1 MAVNHLNEIISL
13 FLQWNV
19 KELSDND
26 LSTGISNNGKTC
38 SAEEVR
44 HTARLLGSS
53 LFQFRYNEDNVF
65 LIRIAPTIN
74 ICKDFLAGKCTF
86 KAEGCNQLH
95 LCRRF
100 GSCNT
105 KNCHFPHDFTHGN
118 NRRIVEQSN
127 CQNVN
132 PILLVRLIRL
142 NKQLSRRLSN
152 TSVIPRVI
160 SKTPNTTSSSVEP
173 KQVQQVF
180 KRNKHFRSR
189 RKSRGDKSNTV
200 TDGDNTTESTVVS
213 SVLDTNCQINIS
225 FPSKSITSHITIDE
239 IVDFLRLQGVAIQ
252 KVFNAKKN
260 ERFHQCTLQFQEQN
274 VVDNLLTQSRIPY
287 EDVDLKFKR
296 TNPLID
302 QKRFILKSTID
313 SKRGPISMEKFSLY
327 IDVLT
332 NHCSFKLTNLS
343 SSVEQFLL
351 VQCENIIDFDQ
362 LRRVQKSRRQLQG
375 TDIVLKQIYELEAAF
390 IESNN
395 NPLSIEIIENMVEP
409 VFDNVFIFTVE
420 SNRTGFVEFIDG
432 DSLKKWLADSDTIQ
446 QKFDVNIKLDV
457 RCVNKDEDICSNNAM
472 SRSSNGKLSSKTKED
487 GILPQMTIYLRSQW
501 TLVTNHPK
509 FSIEYKNYIRSE
521 LGFEIEIRGNRIEIH
536 HNSITA
542 MLAKQNPSEIL
553 ANRTHNFMRT
563 FAFRSIILQQSVEQL
578 KIFHEH
584 SNTVAFC
591 HIKDNNYNLATK
603 KSNIEN
609 NGWVKITNAVHV
621 IQHHFNVLNI
631 KCVCQQQVSPLA
643 ILVHYIDK
651 EHIEFGVDEQIIDG
665 LCRKTLVL
673 AKCTSATF
681 EKEWESLKMK
691 IYIRDDYGKDIC
703 LFDEQQTITL
713 FGLPEVVKNV
723 QQLFEDKKPKY
734 IPPIVKNELN
744 KPETSVQPSQS
755 TIHQEDKQIKKQI
768 VQTFS
773 IAFDVDEPGFEI
785 LANRDCNQLLN
796 IVGSKCQ
803 LEKQIIY
810 HKIQIQI
817 PKVRADHFNYN
828 TLQSQSQENTS
839 ESTNDVNNP
848 SANSNLNW
856 FQRLFQRS
864 KSKTQS
870 STPVKQQNS
879 TPQVQ
884 ATSSA
889 TNITSIAI
897 GNSKIIVCTGD
908 LTKQAVDIIV
918 VCSTS
923 GILRD
928 AIISAAGQ
936 QVKTVYNQQP
946 SNSILGFETTG
957 GNLPCK
963 KIVFRPWMCNK
974 NQTQNLKPS
983 IITFVQS
990 VISFALHHKLTTIA
1004 FPSIGCGQLGFD
1016 PKLIAEYMI
1025 GETYEQFK
1033 NTVHSTLIVSFV
1045 LLPGQKNV
1053 YDAFTDRLNK
1063 IQMIDDKPTSISF
1076 DKQIVRIK
1084 LTGSNNSQL
1093 IEYRNTIKQLA
1104 QSCSL
1109 KLHLTDKTDMTDWSQ
1124 DTIQRYYDYCLHR
1137 QVIPK
1142 LDLQNSTLDL
1152 IGPKDAVTDA
1162 EKYFFQLTAEILR
1175 NARIQVL
1182 TRGCIW
1188 SVEISS
1194 GQWEQYPFR
1203 INELIENAQLKK
1215 LPYIEFENEKS
1226 EKCRI
1231 IFSSMEEECQKRKR
1245 KVCRKRIDSTLP
1257 QYWDLSGDYF
1267 KRVVLL
1273 DSSNEYKDVLNRFDS
1288 TMKGNYSKI
1297 MKIERIQNER
1307 WYKQYA
1313 AHRDE
1318 FTQRYTQPDERLLF
1332 HGCSSESA
1340 DKIVQEC
1347 FNRAFAGANVM
1358 YGQGVYFHE
1367 HSKYSHSYAK
1377 ASTSNERTMFLA
1389 RVLIGKTCL
1398 GNSSMKVPPKSFD
1411 TTTDGGYIFVIYH
1424 DAGAYGEYL
1433 ITYR

>member
-274 VVDNLLTQSRIPY
+274 DNLLTQSRIPY

-313 SKRGPISMEKFSLY
+313 PKRGPISMEKFSLY

-351 VQCENIIDFDQ
+351 VQCENII
-362 LRRVQKSRRQLQG
+362 
-375 TDIVLKQIYELEAAF
+375 
-390 IESNN
+390 
-395 NPLSIEIIENMVEP
+395 
-409 VFDNVFIFTVE
+409 
-420 SNRTGFVEFIDG
+420 
-432 DSLKKWLADSDTIQ
+432 
-446 QKFDVNIKLDV
+446 
-457 RCVNKDEDICSNNAM
+457 
-472 SRSSNGKLSSKTKED
+472 
-487 GILPQMTIYLRSQW
+487 
-501 TLVTNHPK
+501 
-509 FSIEYKNYIRSE
+509 
-521 LGFEIEIRGNRIEIH
+521 
-536 HNSITA
+536 
-542 MLAKQNPSEIL
+542 
-553 ANRTHNFMRT
+553 
-563 FAFRSIILQQSVEQL
+563 
-578 KIFHEH
+578 
-584 SNTVAFC
+584 
-591 HIKDNNYNLATK
+591 
-603 KSNIEN
+603 
-609 NGWVKITNAVHV
+609 
-621 IQHHFNVLNI
+621 
-631 KCVCQQQVSPLA
+631 
-643 ILVHYIDK
+643 
-651 EHIEFGVDEQIIDG
+651 
-665 LCRKTLVL
+665 

-785 LANRDCNQLLN
+785 LVNRDCNQLLN

-817 PKVRADHFNYN
+817 PKVRVDHFNHN
-828 TLQSQSQENTS
+828 TLQSQSQENIS

-848 SANSNLNW
+848 SENSNLNW
-856 FQRLFQRS
+856 FLKLFQRS
-864 KSKTQS
+864 TSKTQS

-908 LTKQAVDIIV
+908 LTKQVVDIIV

-946 SNSILGFETTG
+946 SNSILEFETTG

-963 KIVFRPWMCNK
+963 KIVFRPWICNK

-1347 FNRAFAGANVM
+1347 FNRAFAGANGVM

>member
-274 VVDNLLTQSRIPY
+274 
-287 EDVDLKFKR
+287 
-296 TNPLID
+296 
-302 QKRFILKSTID
+302 
-313 SKRGPISMEKFSLY
+313 
-327 IDVLT
+327 
-332 NHCSFKLTNLS
+332 
-343 SSVEQFLL
+343 
-351 VQCENIIDFDQ
+351 
-362 LRRVQKSRRQLQG
+362 
-375 TDIVLKQIYELEAAF
+375 
-390 IESNN
+390 
-395 NPLSIEIIENMVEP
+395 
-409 VFDNVFIFTVE
+409 
-420 SNRTGFVEFIDG
+420 
-432 DSLKKWLADSDTIQ
+432 
-446 QKFDVNIKLDV
+446 
-457 RCVNKDEDICSNNAM
+457 
-472 SRSSNGKLSSKTKED
+472 
-487 GILPQMTIYLRSQW
+487 
-501 TLVTNHPK
+501 
-509 FSIEYKNYIRSE
+509 
-521 LGFEIEIRGNRIEIH
+521 
-536 HNSITA
+536 
-542 MLAKQNPSEIL
+542 
-553 ANRTHNFMRT
+553 
-563 FAFRSIILQQSVEQL
+563 
-578 KIFHEH
+578 
-584 SNTVAFC
+584 
-591 HIKDNNYNLATK
+591 
-603 KSNIEN
+603 
-609 NGWVKITNAVHV
+609 
-621 IQHHFNVLNI
+621 
-631 KCVCQQQVSPLA
+631 
-643 ILVHYIDK
+643 
-651 EHIEFGVDEQIIDG
+651 
-665 LCRKTLVL
+665 

-785 LANRDCNQLLN
+785 LVNRDCNQLLN

-817 PKVRADHFNYN
+817 PKVRVDHFNHN
-828 TLQSQSQENTS
+828 TLQSQSQENIS

-848 SANSNLNW
+848 SENSNLNW
-856 FQRLFQRS
+856 FLKLFQRS
-864 KSKTQS
+864 TSKTQS

-908 LTKQAVDIIV
+908 LTKQVVDIIVVCSTSGILRDAIISAAGQQVKTVYNQQPSNSILEFETTGGNLPCKKIVFRPWICNKNQTQNLKPSIITFVQSVDIIV

-1347 FNRAFAGANVM
+1347 FNRAFAGANGVM

>member
-274 VVDNLLTQSRIPY
+274 GKVLPKFVIPSPLLNSVTTDDRPIVSDDITHKIVTLTFNNSAQVALFTDKTFQNCLQTY
-287 EDVDLKFKR
+287 FNKNYCAKLDMED
-296 TNPLID
+296 
-302 QKRFILKSTID
+302 S
-313 SKRGPISMEKFSLY
+313 
-327 IDVLT
+327 
-332 NHCSFKLTNLS
+332 
-343 SSVEQFLL
+343 
-351 VQCENIIDFDQ
+351 
-362 LRRVQKSRRQLQG
+362 
-375 TDIVLKQIYELEAAF
+375 A
-390 IESNN
+390 
-395 NPLSIEIIENMVEP
+395 
-409 VFDNVFIFTVE
+409 
-420 SNRTGFVEFIDG
+420 
-432 DSLKKWLADSDTIQ
+432 
-446 QKFDVNIKLDV
+446 DVN
-457 RCVNKDEDICSNNAM
+457 
-472 SRSSNGKLSSKTKED
+472 SRSL
-487 GILPQMTIYLRSQW
+487 
-501 TLVTNHPK
+501 
-509 FSIEYKNYIRSE
+509 
-521 LGFEIEIRGNRIEIH
+521 
-536 HNSITA
+536 
-542 MLAKQNPSEIL
+542 
-553 ANRTHNFMRT
+553 
-563 FAFRSIILQQSVEQL
+563 
-578 KIFHEH
+578 
-584 SNTVAFC
+584 
-591 HIKDNNYNLATK
+591 
-603 KSNIEN
+603 
-609 NGWVKITNAVHV
+609 
-621 IQHHFNVLNI
+621 
-631 KCVCQQQVSPLA
+631 QQVSPLA

-946 SNSILGFETTG
+946 SNSILEFETTG

-963 KIVFRPWMCNK
+963 KIVFRPWICNK

-1347 FNRAFAGANVM
+1347 FNRAFAGANGVM

>member
-274 VVDNLLTQSRIPY
+274 DNLLTQSRIPY

-351 VQCENIIDFDQ
+351 VQCENII
-362 LRRVQKSRRQLQG
+362 G
-375 TDIVLKQIYELEAAF
+375 
-390 IESNN
+390 
-395 NPLSIEIIENMVEP
+395 
-409 VFDNVFIFTVE
+409 
-420 SNRTGFVEFIDG
+420 
-432 DSLKKWLADSDTIQ
+432 
-446 QKFDVNIKLDV
+446 
-457 RCVNKDEDICSNNAM
+457 
-472 SRSSNGKLSSKTKED
+472 
-487 GILPQMTIYLRSQW
+487 
-501 TLVTNHPK
+501 
-509 FSIEYKNYIRSE
+509 SE

-536 HNSITA
+536 HYSITA

-553 ANRTHNFMRT
+553 ANKTHNFMRT

-578 KIFHEH
+578 KIFHAH

-603 KSNIEN
+603 KSNIESIMQKLLQKKLN
-609 NGWVKITNAVHV
+609 VEKVVKNQSSAASTDEEKVKTVNEIVLPKFVIPSPLLNSVTTDDRPIVSDDITHKIVTLTFNNSAQVALFTDKTFQNCLQTYFNKNYCAKLDMEDSADVNSRSLVKIIGRQSSIDPTLSELLTLFSLGRTKTFNETIDNGWVKITNAVHV

-723 QQLFEDKKPKY
+723 QQLFEDKKTKY
-734 IPPIVKNELN
+734 VPPIVKNELN
-744 KPETSVQPSQS
+744 KPETSVQPSQP

-908 LTKQAVDIIV
+908 LTKQVVDIIV

-946 SNSILGFETTG
+946 SNSILEFETTG

-963 KIVFRPWMCNK
+963 KIVFRPWICNK

-1025 GETYEQFK
+1025 GETYEQLK

-1347 FNRAFAGANVM
+1347 FNRAFAGANGVM